1 MRAVL
6 HHFEDA
12 AECAVFV
19 ADCRIQNVNKDA
31 GFIDPKFRRVLF
43 ARSELFNNLFDDMH
57 ACPRVAVLNI
67 PPDDVF
73 AARKHAVFR
82 IGVKANRFIFVYIR
96 KIDR

>member
-12 AECAVFV
+12 AEFTVFV
-19 ADCRIQNVNKDA
+19 ADCRIQDVDKDA
-31 GFIDPKFRRVLF
+31 GFIDPEFRRVLF

-57 ACPRVAVLNI
+57 ACPRVAVFNI
-67 PPDDVF
+67 PPDDIF
-73 AARKHAVFR
+73 AARKYAVLR
-82 IGVKANRFIFVYIR
+82 IGIKADHFIFVYIR